1 MRYDGIG
8 EKQGNTGICFFISDL
23 FKILMMKQNGNRIVH
38 AASYEASVQSS
49 FSPEIDRGACLSII
63 V

>member
-23 FKILMMKQNGNRIVH
+23 SLKF
-38 AASYEASVQSS
+38 
-49 FSPEIDRGACLSII
+49 
-63 V
+63 